1 MGGVCVGGRHCFTLT
16 EVQVDVCG
24 ADSPGYVVLT
34 GELAVGPIGDDRICR
49 AELGDG
55 RLEVDRQVDGLA
67 IAVGEGAGDSV
78 TARHGLEG
86 TISGQLMEVN
96 ISMLSNVREFALSTH
111 RHGDACRT
119 CEVGGGCCS
128 GSVECLGW

>member
-34 GELAVGPIGDDRICR
+34 GELAIGPVGDDRICR

-55 RLEVDRQVDGLA
+55 RLEVDRQVDSLA
-67 IAVGEGAGDSV
+67 IAIGEGAGNSV
-78 TARHGLEG
+78 SAGDGLEG
-86 TISGQLMEVN
+86 ARCGQL
-96 ISMLSNVREFALSTH
+96 A
-111 RHGDACRT
+111 G
-119 CEVGGGCCS
+119 
-128 GSVECLGW
+128 